1 MQVRPITVVPVR
13 KAVHRELD
21 DVHAIDRE
29 HAKLSA
35 SGAHRW
41 MNCTASAW
49 MEAHFPDMATEYSAE
64 GTRAHTMASECIEHR
79 ITVDQWMDEKR
90 RDIVLFHCEL
100 FPEPDHEGAAKAL
113 EEFDEQHPVDMQ
125 DHVQQYV
132 TYVLDQ
138 IEKVEAFG
146 SEFILHGVE
155 ERMNFSRWVPEGFGT
170 TDFWCYFINDGI
182 ADVTD
187 YKHGKGVLVHVE
199 DNEQTMCYA
208 LGVWEKLNSMGIK
221 PKQFRI
227 TVYQPRI
234 GNVRT
239 WWIDTEQ
246 LLRWAD
252 RTLAPV
258 AAKVWESL
266 TQDTLDPVEFDPG
279 DAETCRFCKAKINCR
294 ARAEARLDM
303 AKYAKEVA
311 LMADWEVEAVLPEAD
326 HLVKWANDLKA
337 WAQMRAAKGLP
348 VKGWKLVEGRS
359 NRKYADDRRV
369 ARVLRLEGY
378 KEDEIY
384 EPRKLLGI
392 TKMTA
397 LVHGAK
403 KLERML
409 GSLIVKPTGKPVLV
423 PESDPRPVYQPPQ
436 DAAGQG
442 FDVEA

>member
-1 MQVRPITVVPVR
+1 MKVRPITVVPVR
-13 KAVHRELD
+13 KAIHRDLD

-64 GTRAHTMASECIEHR
+64 GTRAHTMASECIAQR
-79 ITVDQWMDEKR
+79 ITVDQWMHAEQCKIVIQGDDNDLTRDE
-90 RDIVLFHCEL
+90 VE
-100 FPEPDHEGAAKAL
+100 AAL
-113 EEFDEQHPVDMQ
+113 DRFEEQHPVDMQ
-125 DHVQQYV
+125 DHVQEYV
-132 TYVLDQ
+132 SYVMER
-138 IEKVEAFG
+138 IEAVEAFG

-155 ERMNFSRWVPEGFGT
+155 ERVNFSRWVPEGFGT
-170 TDFWCYFINDGI
+170 TDFWCYFLRDAV
-182 ADVTD
+182 ADVND

-199 DNEQTMCYA
+199 DNEQTMLYS
-208 LGVWEKLNSMGIK
+208 LGVWEKLVAMGLK

-234 GNVRT
+234 GNVKT
-239 WWIDTEQ
+239 WIISTEQ

-252 RTLAPV
+252 RVLAPV

-266 TQDTLDPVEFDPG
+266 TGDTLEPVEFDASDP
-279 DAETCRFCKAKINCR
+279 ETCRFCKAKINCR
-294 ARAEARLDM
+294 ARADARLDM

-311 LMADWEVEAVLPEAD
+311 LMTDREVEDVLPEAD
-326 HLVKWANDLKA
+326 HLAKWAADLKA
-337 WAQMRAAKGLP
+337 WAQERAARGRP

-359 NRKYADDRRV
+359 NRKYADNARV
-369 ARVLRLEGY
+369 ARMLRMEGY
-378 KEDEIY
+378 SEAEIY

-409 GSLIVKPTGKPVLV
+409 GSLIVKPAGKPVLV
-423 PESDPRPVYQPPQ
+423 PESDPRAVYTPPQ

-442 FDVEA
+442 FEVEE